1 MKRLR
6 IILQFRYLLIV
17 LLFFLILSLIYK
29 RYLIKRYSI
38 NDKEFV
44 LEVTSVDYINDK
56 YRIEL
61 KGIEKLISYPKDFK
75 YKIGDVIK
83 VKGSLS
89 NVNHNTIPNVFDYN
103 EYLKYQDINYVLN
116 IDEIDLISK
125 NKNVLKKIK
134 ITIKNKLE
142 NRNSFRYLNS
152 FIMGN
157 TSYLNS
163 DIKSIYQKIGISH
176 LFSIS
181 GTHITLITLLFSY
194 LYKKKKI
201 NNILYFLIINI
212 IVVFYLFLTNYK
224 VSILRFI
231 LFFDI
236 SFINKKVNLGYDNLK
251 TMIIVILLSLII
263 NPYYF
268 FQTSFEY
275 SYLISF
281 FLIRFNKL
289 IKGNY
294 FSKLLKISLI
304 SIITS
309 FPITIYNNYEIN
321 LLSIIYNLF
330 YVPLVSFILFPLSLL
345 IVLFPIFD
353 NMLVFFITILESSA
367 TYLSKINLFTFV
379 FAKPPF
385 ILIIIYLILI
395 YFFFSKK
402 KKVLLIILVI
412 LHYNIN
418 IIRKD
423 SYVISL
429 DVDEGDSL
437 IIKNNNETLL
447 IDTGG
452 SQKYSYYKD
461 VLTYL
466 KSDGIRKIN
475 YLILSHGD
483 FDHMGEAINLVN
495 NFKVEKVIFNCGP
508 YNDLEKELIKVLDKK
523 KIKYY
528 SCIKELNIDKNK
540 LYFLQTKEYDNEN
553 DNSNVIYTEL
563 SGYKFMFMGD
573 ASSTTEYEIL
583 NKYNLPDID
592 VLKVGHHGSKTSSS
606 KEFINDINPK
616 YSIISVGKNNR
627 YGHPNKE
634 VLNNLEES
642 KIYRTDKD
650 GSVMF
655 KIKNN
660 KLQIETC
667 GP

>member
-6 IILQFRYLLIV
+6 SILQFRYLLII
-17 LLFFLILSLIYK
+17 LLFFLILSFINK
-29 RYLIKRYSI
+29 KYLIKRYSI
-38 NDKEFV
+38 NDKEFI
-44 LEVTSVDYINDK
+44 LEVTNVDYVNDK
-56 YRIEL
+56 YKVEL
-61 KGIEKLISYPKDFK
+61 KGIEKLISYPKDFE
-75 YKIGDVIK
+75 YNIGDVIK
-83 VKGSLS
+83 VKGTLS
-89 NVNHNTIPNVFDYN
+89 TVKSNTIPNVFDYKK
-103 EYLKYQDINYVLN
+103 YLKYQDINYVLN
-116 IDEIDLISK
+116 IDTVYLISK
-125 NKNVLKKIK
+125 NKNILYKVKE
-134 ITIKNKLE
+134 TIKNIIK
-142 NRNSFRYLNS
+142 NRNSFSYLNS

-157 TSYLNS
+157 TTYLNS

-201 NNILYFLIINI
+201 NNTIYFLLINI
-212 IVVFYLFLTNYK
+212 IVIFYLFLTNYK
-224 VSILRFI
+224 VSILRFV

-268 FQTSFEY
+268 FQTGFEY

-281 FLIRFNKL
+281 FLIRFSNL

-294 FSKLLKISLI
+294 FRKLLKISII

-330 YVPLVSFILFPLSLL
+330 YVPLVSFILFPLSIL
-345 IVLFPIFD
+345 IVLFPILD
-353 NMLVFFITILESSA
+353 NILMFFINVLENSA
-367 TYLSKINLFTFV
+367 IFLSKINVLTFV
-379 FAKPPF
+379 FSKPSF
-385 ILIIIYLILI
+385 LLMFVYLVLI

-402 KKVLLIILVI
+402 KKVLLIILI
-412 LHYNIN
+412 IIHYNIN
-418 IIRKD
+418 AIRKD
-423 SYVISL
+423 SYVMAL
-429 DVDEGDSL
+429 DVGEGDSL
-437 IIKNNNETLL
+437 IIKNKNKTIL

-452 SQKYSYYKD
+452 SPNYSYYKD
-461 VLTYL
+461 IIMFL

-483 FDHMGEAINLVN
+483 FDHMGEAINIVE
-495 NFKVEKVIFNCGP
+495 NFKVDKVIFNCDS
-508 YNDLEKELIKVLDKK
+508 YTDLEKNLIKVLDKK

-528 SCIKELNIDKNK
+528 SCIKELSLNNNK
-540 LYFLQTKEYDNEN
+540 LLFLQTRIYDNEN

-563 SGYKFMFMGD
+563 NGYKFMFMGD
-573 ASSTTEYEIL
+573 AGLDKEKDIL
-583 NKYNLPDID
+583 DKYDLPKID
-592 VLKVGHHGSKTSSS
+592 VLKVGHHGSNTSTGQD
-606 KEFINDINPK
+606 FINIIKPK

-634 VLNNLEES
+634 VLNNLKNS
-642 KIYRTDKD
+642 IIYRTDIN
-650 GSVMF
+650 GSILF
-655 KIKNN
+655 RIK
-660 KLQIETC
+660 KSTLSIETRF
-667 GP
+667 

>member
-6 IILQFRYLLIV
+6 SILQFRYLLII
-17 LLFFLILSLIYK
+17 LLFFLILSFINK
-29 RYLIKRYSI
+29 KYLIKRYSI
-38 NDKEFV
+38 NDKEFI
-44 LEVTSVDYINDK
+44 LEVTNVDYVNDK
-56 YRIEL
+56 YKVEL
-61 KGIEKLISYPKDFK
+61 KGIEKLISYPKDFE
-75 YKIGDVIK
+75 YNIGDVIK
-83 VKGSLS
+83 VKGTLS
-89 NVNHNTIPNVFDYN
+89 TVKSNTIPNVFDYKK
-103 EYLKYQDINYVLN
+103 YLKYQDINYVLN
-116 IDEIDLISK
+116 IDTVYLISK
-125 NKNVLKKIK
+125 NKNILYKVKE
-134 ITIKNKLE
+134 TIKNIIK
-142 NRNSFRYLNS
+142 NRNSFSYLNS

-157 TSYLNS
+157 TTYLNS

-201 NNILYFLIINI
+201 NNTIYFLLINI
-212 IVVFYLFLTNYK
+212 IVIFYLFLTNYK
-224 VSILRFI
+224 VSILRFV

-268 FQTSFEY
+268 FQTGFEY

-281 FLIRFNKL
+281 FLIRFSNL

-294 FSKLLKISLI
+294 FRKLLKISII

-330 YVPLVSFILFPLSLL
+330 YVPLVSFILFPLSIL
-345 IVLFPIFD
+345 IVLFPILD
-353 NMLVFFITILESSA
+353 NILMFFINVLENSA
-367 TYLSKINLFTFV
+367 IFLSKINVLTFI
-379 FAKPPF
+379 FAKPSF
-385 ILIIIYLILI
+385 LLMFVYLVLI

-402 KKVLLIILVI
+402 KKVLLIILI
-412 LHYNIN
+412 IIHYNIN
-418 IIRKD
+418 AIRKD
-423 SYVISL
+423 SYVMAL
-429 DVDEGDSL
+429 DVGEGDSL
-437 IIKNNNETLL
+437 IIKNKNKTIL

-452 SQKYSYYKD
+452 SPNYSYHKD
-461 VLTYL
+461 IIMFL

-483 FDHMGEAINLVN
+483 FDHMGEAINIVE
-495 NFKVEKVIFNCGP
+495 NFKVDKVIFNCDS
-508 YNDLEKELIKVLDKK
+508 YTDLEKNLIKVLDKK

-528 SCIKELNIDKNK
+528 SCIKELSLNNNK
-540 LYFLQTKEYDNEN
+540 LLFLQTRIYDNEN

-563 SGYKFMFMGD
+563 NGYKFMFMGD
-573 ASSTTEYEIL
+573 AGLDKEKDIL
-583 NKYNLPDID
+583 DKYDLPKID
-592 VLKVGHHGSKTSSS
+592 VLKVGHHGSNTSTGQD
-606 KEFINDINPK
+606 FINIIKPK

-634 VLNNLEES
+634 VLNNLKNS
-642 KIYRTDKD
+642 IIYRTDIN
-650 GSVMF
+650 GSILF
-655 KIKNN
+655 RIK
-660 KLQIETC
+660 KSTLSIETRF
-667 GP
+667 

>member
-6 IILQFRYLLIV
+6 SILQFRYLLII
-17 LLFFLILSLIYK
+17 LLFFLILSLINK
-29 RYLIKRYSI
+29 KYLIKRYSI

-44 LEVTSVDYINDK
+44 LKVTSVDFVNDK
-56 YRIEL
+56 YKVEL
-61 KGIEKLISYPKDFK
+61 KGIEKLISYPKDFE
-75 YKIGDVIK
+75 YNIGDVIK
-83 VKGSLS
+83 VNGTLS
-89 NVNHNTIPNVFDYN
+89 TVNSNTIPNVFDYKK
-103 EYLKYQDINYVLN
+103 YLKYQDINYVLN
-116 IDEIDLISK
+116 IDTVYLISK
-125 NKNVLKKIK
+125 NKNILYKVKE
-134 ITIKNKLE
+134 TIKNIIK
-142 NRNSFRYLNS
+142 NRNSFSYLNS

-157 TSYLNS
+157 TTYLNS

-201 NNILYFLIINI
+201 NNTIYFLLINT
-212 IVVFYLFLTNYK
+212 IVIFYLFLTNYK
-224 VSILRFI
+224 VSILRFV

-268 FQTSFEY
+268 FQTGFEY

-281 FLIRFNKL
+281 FLIRFSNL

-294 FSKLLKISLI
+294 FRKLLKISII

-330 YVPLVSFILFPLSLL
+330 YVPLVSFILFPLSIL
-345 IVLFPIFD
+345 IVLFPILD
-353 NMLVFFITILESSA
+353 NILMFFINVLENSA
-367 TYLSKINLFTFV
+367 IFLSKINVLTFI
-379 FAKPPF
+379 FAKPSF
-385 ILIIIYLILI
+385 LLMFVYLVLI
-395 YFFFSKK
+395 YFSFSKK
-402 KKVLLIILVI
+402 KKVLLIIVI
-412 LHYNIN
+412 IIHYNIN
-418 IIRKD
+418 AIRKD
-423 SYVISL
+423 SYVMAL
-429 DVDEGDSL
+429 DVGEGDSL
-437 IIKNNNETLL
+437 IIKNKNKTIL

-452 SQKYSYYKD
+452 SPNYSYYKD
-461 VLTYL
+461 IITYL

-483 FDHMGEAINLVN
+483 FDHMGETINIVE
-495 NFKVEKVIFNCGP
+495 NFKVDKIIFNCDS
-508 YNDLEKELIKVLDKK
+508 YTDLEKNLIKVLDKK

-528 SCIKELNIDKNK
+528 SCIKELSLNNNK
-540 LYFLQTKEYDNEN
+540 LLFLQTRIYDNEN

-563 SGYKFMFMGD
+563 NGYKFMFMGD
-573 ASSTTEYEIL
+573 AGLDKEKDIL
-583 NKYNLPDID
+583 DKYNVSNIDI
-592 VLKVGHHGSKTSSS
+592 LKVGHHGSNTSTGQD
-606 KEFINDINPK
+606 FINRIKPK

-634 VLNNLEES
+634 VLNNLKNS
-642 KIYRTDKD
+642 IIYRTDIN
-650 GSVMF
+650 GSILF
-655 KIKNN
+655 RIK
-660 KLQIETC
+660 KSTLSIETRF
-667 GP
+667 